1 MGISIQVD
9 SKRRGGA
16 FLLVYLAF
24 IVIFSYLGLSA
35 EYAIGRRAKTGT
47 IGAYRIFLGNCW
59 NEVFGKII
67 ECLLLAGSL
76 CIAIEYAVIISYV
89 MKSLF
94 QAVTGSLMTA
104 NTDTW
109 FNSFAFNGFCINL
122 HHSDRSDFR
131 SNFWFWVMDK
141 KELMEEINTFEGNG
155 KKYTF
160 LVFSGK
166 IFVHSFSDYYMCCS
180 SCV

>member
-1 MGISIQVD
+1 MANVWGFPY
-9 SKRRGGA
+9 KLTANGGGA

-47 IGAYRIFLGNCW
+47 IGAYRYSWETVGMRK
-59 NEVFGKII
+59 FGKII
-67 ECLLLAGSL
+67 ECLPLAGSL
-76 CIAIEYAVIISYV
+76 CIAIGYAVIISYV

-94 QAVTGSLMTA
+94 QAVTGSLMTV

-131 SNFWFWVMDK
+131 SNF
-141 KELMEEINTFEGNG
+141 
-155 KKYTF
+155 
-160 LVFSGK
+160 LVLG
-166 IFVHSFSDYYMCCS
+166 YG
-180 SCV
+180 